1 MLLSLAFN
9 IIPVSYVAAPF
20 ITVGFLALVYWAVD
34 CIVYKKPK
42 KKLAIALSLVASALW
57 AYLFINAGLL

>member
-34 CIVYKKPK
+34 CIVHKNRKRSWQSPC
-42 KKLAIALSLVASALW
+42 LW
-57 AYLFINAGLL
+57 